1 MTEPKRK
8 LRLGDLLVQAGAI
21 TEEQLMTALTEQKKS
36 GMRLGRALISMG
48 YVDEDK
54 LLNILSQQLKL
65 PYIDLKNFNFD
76 EDLVR
81 RLPETLARRFR
92 AVILKKQGGGLLVG
106 MSDPMDIFAYD
117 EISRVLGVSVEQAV
131 VRESELLEALDMVYR
146 RIGEISSLAEEL
158 QDELGEDQFD
168 L

>member
-65 PYIDLKNFNFD
+65 PYIDLK
-76 EDLVR
+76 
-81 RLPETLARRFR
+81 
-92 AVILKKQGGGLLVG
+92 ILILTKTWFG
-106 MSDPMDIFAYD
+106 
-117 EISRVLGVSVEQAV
+117 
-131 VRESELLEALDMVYR
+131 VYR
-146 RIGEISSLAEEL
+146 KP
-158 QDELGEDQFD
+158 
-168 L
+168 